1 MFSDSLPV
9 VCFFFFLSSALVSDH
24 WERSF
29 KLSARC
35 LAAAR
40 VVQYTVGI
48 LVHVVWATFHN
59 FHIYISNDAVD
70 VHQHTWSQPAKSRE
84 GCRSRRHYPKS
95 CKRASS
101 GDCPNTDYCLPGI
114 SQLGNCTWW
123 LESQCPRCCTSIGDW
138 RLSLMLHQYWWLEIV
153 PDVAPVLV
161 TGDCPPCCTSIG
173 DWRLSQMLHQYWW
186 LEIVPHVAPVLV
198 TGDCPRCYTS
208 IGDWRLSPMLHQ
220 YWWLEIVPDVTPV
233 LVTGDCPPCC
243 TSIGDWRLSQMLH
256 QYWWLEIVPHVAPVF
271 KKGLHYEYDPVNYHP
286 VSLTSVLCKVV
297 EHILVSS
304 IMNRLEIH
312 QILTP
317 QQHSFR
323 KDTRSKQSC
332 WSSLIAN
339 FQYGEGPT
347 H

>member
-138 RLSLMLHQYWWLEIV
+138 RLS
-153 PDVAPVLV
+153 
-161 TGDCPPCCTSIG
+161 
-173 DWRLSQMLHQYWW
+173 
-186 LEIVPHVAPVLV
+186 
-198 TGDCPRCYTS
+198 
-208 IGDWRLSPMLHQ
+208 PMLH
-220 YWWLEIVPDVTPV
+220 
-233 LVTGDCPPCC
+233 
-243 TSIGDWRLSQMLH
+243 R
-256 QYWWLEIVPHVAPVF
+256 YWWLEIVPHVAPVF

-286 VSLTSVLCKVV
+286 VSLTSVLCKAV

-332 WSSLIAN
+332 WSFMIAD
-339 FQYGEGPT
+339 FQHGEGPT
-347 H
+347 N